1 MLFFLSYN
9 FLITLLTL
17 LFNRYSQQDIYTK
30 LSFTIFSLI
39 SWLLPLN
46 LIREHFT
53 TIPTIKIPWHLS
65 TTQISP
71 AILEPKAPHWVEI
84 ISPTHIFIIASLFG
98 FCLFIFRIFKHTFW
112 LKNLKNDKTTKLIS
126 NYFEVP
132 VYASNLIPT
141 AIVSGYRKPTIWLN
155 TKLINSPLLDAILCH
170 ETTHIKYKDNYLII
184 VMTFIKSI
192 YWWNPLTYKL
202 ITIIEELIE
211 ARCDHK
217 SSKSFAEG
225 IYQKKLAQLMF
236 FNKPVTKT
244 GLVSAATSRNSNIRR
259 LKLLKE
265 EQYMKLSSRL
275 VITTVMTTIV
285 AVLTLPIFTFK
296 ATASHLMT
304 DKGVLIDLEINKTI
318 LKITSEN
325 DKTESRWESEAQL
338 WTSFSKKAAISS
350 KDMWHLEFEP
360 THNNNLITMNFTI
373 FNFVENKMVEI
384 AKPRLIV
391 KPDQTASFTVNDKN
405 LSFEVT
411 FTAKLSENPNDET

>member
-1 MLFFLSYN
+1 
-9 FLITLLTL
+9 
-17 LFNRYSQQDIYTK
+17 
-30 LSFTIFSLI
+30 
-39 SWLLPLN
+39 
-46 LIREHFT
+46 
-53 TIPTIKIPWHLS
+53 
-65 TTQISP
+65 
-71 AILEPKAPHWVEI
+71 
-84 ISPTHIFIIASLFG
+84 
-98 FCLFIFRIFKHTFW
+98 
-112 LKNLKNDKTTKLIS
+112 
-126 NYFEVP
+126 
-132 VYASNLIPT
+132 
-141 AIVSGYRKPTIWLN
+141 
-155 TKLINSPLLDAILCH
+155 
-170 ETTHIKYKDNYLII
+170 
-184 VMTFIKSI
+184 
-192 YWWNPLTYKL
+192 
-202 ITIIEELIE
+202 
-211 ARCDHK
+211 
-217 SSKSFAEG
+217 
-225 IYQKKLAQLMF
+225 
-236 FNKPVTKT
+236 
-244 GLVSAATSRNSNIRR
+244 
-259 LKLLKE
+259 
-265 EQYMKLSSRL
+265 MKLSSRL

-304 DKGVLIDLEINKTI
+304 DKGVLIDLEIYKTI